1 MTLDRRE
8 FLSGAA
14 GGALALTL
22 PGEALT
28 DALAAP
34 SALSD
39 RAARALRSAVKGR
52 VIFPRS
58 TGYSSARLVYNL
70 RYNGA
75 RPEAVVQ
82 VENTAD
88 VAAVVKWSNRFDVPI
103 VARSGGHSYAGY
115 STLSNGVVVDLS
127 KLGGVRVSNGR
138 ARVGAGVQLI
148 DLQRSLTKRGL
159 SVPSGS
165 CPSVG
170 VAGLTLG
177 GGHGLAG
184 RRFGL
189 TTDNLRAATV
199 VTADGRVRQVDA
211 NTNEDL
217 YWACRGGGG
226 GNFGIV
232 TSFTLQTHRAS
243 GAAWFVI
250 SWPWAQA
257 AEALAAWQRFAPGAP
272 PALTSIFSLGTTGG
286 SGSPRVSA
294 LGQYLSLIHI

>member
-1 MTLDRRE
+1 MNLDRRE
-8 FLSGAA
+8 FLGGAA

-22 PGEALT
+22 PGEALS

-34 SALSD
+34 SALSN

-58 TGYSSARLVYNL
+58 PGYSRARLVYNL
-70 RYNGA
+70 RYDGA

-88 VAAVVKWSNRFDVPI
+88 VAAVVKWANRFDVRI

-127 KLGGVRVSNGR
+127 KLGGVRVSNGK

-177 GGHGLAG
+177 GGHGYLT
-184 RRFGL
+184 RRRGL
-189 TTDNLRAATV
+189 TIDTLLSAKMVLADGST
-199 VTADGRVRQVDA
+199 VTASADE
-211 NTNEDL
+211 NPDL
-217 YWACRGGGG
+217 FWAIRGGGC
-226 GNFGIV
+226 NFGVVTEFTFQAHPLETIV
-232 TSFTLQTHRAS
+232 
-243 GAAWFVI
+243 
-250 SWPWAQA
+250 
-257 AEALAAWQRFAPGAP
+257 
-272 PALTSIFSLGTTGG
+272 GG
-286 SGSPRVSA
+286 PTFWA
-294 LGQYLSLIHI
+294 LGRLGPGVSTGRAQDAVAAAGNAGTIAVLPYTGLTPEVAGGI

>member
-1 MTLDRRE
+1 M
-8 FLSGAA
+8 FFS
-14 GGALALTL
+14 
-22 PGEALT
+22 
-28 DALAAP
+28 
-34 SALSD
+34 
-39 RAARALRSAVKGR
+39 RS
-52 VIFPRS
+52 P
-58 TGYSSARLVYNL
+58 GYSSARLVYNL
-70 RYNGA
+70 RYDGA

-82 VENTAD
+82 AESTAD
-88 VAAVVKWSNRFDVPI
+88 VAAVVKWANRFDVPI

-127 KLGGVRVSNGR
+127 KLGGVNVSNGR

-148 DLQRSLTKRGL
+148 DLQRSLTRRGL

-189 TTDNLRAATV
+189 TCDNLRAATI

-232 TSFTLQTHRAS
+232 TSFTLDTHRAP
-243 GAAWFVI
+243 GAAWFLDLL
-250 SWPWAQA
+250 ALGA
-257 AEALAAWQRFAPGAP
+257 GGRGARGLAALRARMRRP
-272 PALTSIFSLGTTGG
+272 P
-286 SGSPRVSA
+286 SPRSSA
-294 LGQYLSLIHI
+294 SAPRAAPARLA